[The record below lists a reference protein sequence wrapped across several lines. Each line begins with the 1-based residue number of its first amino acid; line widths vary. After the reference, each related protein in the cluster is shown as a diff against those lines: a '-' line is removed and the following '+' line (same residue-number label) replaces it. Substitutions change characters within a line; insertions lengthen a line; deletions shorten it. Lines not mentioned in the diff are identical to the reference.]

1 MTREQ
6 KNEKEAR
13 AEFEFWATEG
23 TKPYLYVLGQC
34 ANGEYISHHTEFAWK
49 AFFAGWNKNR

>member
-13 AEFEFWATEG
+13 AEFEFWTRG
-23 TKPYLYVLGQC
+23 GVKPIWYSLDQC
-34 ANGEYISHHTEFAWK
+34 ANGEYVSPYTENAWK